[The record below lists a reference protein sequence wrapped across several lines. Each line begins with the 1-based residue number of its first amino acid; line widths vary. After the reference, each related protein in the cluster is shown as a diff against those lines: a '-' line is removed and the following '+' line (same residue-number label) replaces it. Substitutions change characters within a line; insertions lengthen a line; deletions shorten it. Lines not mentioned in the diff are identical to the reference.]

1 MTLSGLDGDSVSHGS
16 TPSTSEDS
24 SIEDN
29 NTGLFG
35 EQLEL
40 SQEHRD
46 TDTCETSD
54 KDKSTSL
61 RQDQPGDTKI
71 PVKPKLYRFV
81 SKKRPLFTWLADCTV
96 PKEVRKMADCLCGP
110 SVKTLQPRRQLCR
123 TLWLVKYNAR
133 SKNGSERH
141 VRLPRHFSSTL
152 KSVMTFCKTT
162 TECKSNWKQSGSDTP
177 WIPT

>member
-71 PVKPKLYRFV
+71 PVKPEVLQICV
-81 SKKRPLFTWLADCTV
+81 
-96 PKEVRKMADCLCGP
+96 KE
-110 SVKTLQPRRQLCR
+110 
-123 TLWLVKYNAR
+123 
-133 SKNGSERH
+133 
-141 VRLPRHFSSTL
+141 
-152 KSVMTFCKTT
+152 TT
-162 TECKSNWKQSGSDTP
+162 TIHLVGGLHRAEGGTENG
-177 WIPT
+177 